1 MPIGVGE
8 GLFPYRKKIASTLA
22 YWIALGMLASPVGAQ
37 QSSGSAGSSSQ
48 QGGNAPSQAPSAKA
62 KPQKKSPPGRAR
74 AGEKKSQPQSQE
86 GKPLPQISPE
96 ARYDYQ
102 GEATFILQH
111 LFKFRSPYEG
121 PNSLR
126 SRDETELSD
135 TYTLYLG
142 ARLIRNLEVYI
153 NPEIA
158 WGNGIS
164 YGTGLAGYP
173 NGDIIGQ
180 STLRPYPY
188 LARYFV
194 RWRVPMP
201 HFFKHAGGET
211 SETEL
216 TGRAPNIIAGPIPAH
231 RLVIQL
237 GKFAVSDVFDTNA
250 YANNPRT
257 QFLNNAFGNNLAY
270 DYAEETRGYDLGLSA
285 AWVNPDFVVRLGTFA
300 MPTTAGGP
308 DLAYNFS
315 NSNSEQLEVEIH
327 PQMIPR
333 KLPAVFRFLTFCNM
347 GNMGSYH
354 DALAAA
360 MPGLPPST
368 VTVEHPGEV
377 KYGFGLNF
385 EQALVDGGNT
395 GLFGR
400 LGWNNGSTESD
411 NFTDCDR
418 FLSLGAQVAG
428 TPWRRKDDRVGLAIA
443 QSDISSAHRDYMA
456 VGGLGLD
463 VGDGRLNY
471 GSERILETYYSCQ
484 LTKPLALTLD
494 YQYIANPGYNRDR
507 GPVSVLSARVHYTF

>member
-1 MPIGVGE
+1 MAPIWAQE
-8 GLFPYRKKIASTLA
+8 TS
-22 YWIALGMLASPVGAQ
+22 GANG
-37 QSSGSAGSSSQ
+37 SGGSQ
-48 QGGNAPSQAPSAKA
+48 QGGNAQ
-62 KPQKKSPPGRAR
+62 QKKSPPGKAQ
-74 AGEKKSQPQSQE
+74 AGEKKSQPKSGEQSQE

-96 ARYDYQ
+96 ARYDHQ
-102 GEATFILQH
+102 GEATFLLQH

-142 ARLIRNLEVYI
+142 VRLVRNLEVYI
-153 NPEIA
+153 DPELA

-164 YGTGLAGYP
+164 GGLGLAGYT

-180 STLRPYPY
+180 PVLRPYPY

-201 HFFKHAGGET
+201 HLVKHAGE
-211 SETEL
+211 EEAAQEQV
-216 TGRAPNIIAGPIPAH
+216 GRAPNIIAGNVPAH
-231 RLVIQL
+231 RLVIQV

-257 QFLNNAFGNNLAY
+257 QFMNNAFGNNLAY
-270 DYAEETRGYDLGLSA
+270 DFAEETRGYDLGLSA
-285 AWVNPDFVVRLGTFA
+285 AWVNPNFAVRLGTFA

-308 DLAYNFS
+308 DLAYNFPD
-315 NSNSEQLEVEIH
+315 NHSEQLEFEIH
-327 PQMIPR
+327 PELIPR
-333 KLPAVFRFLTFCNM
+333 KLPAVFRFLAFRNVGDM
-347 GNMGSYH
+347 GRYR

-360 MPGLPPST
+360 KPGLPPST
-368 VTVEHPGEV
+368 VAVEHPGEV
-377 KYGFGLNF
+377 KYGFGVNF
-385 EQALVDGGNT
+385 EQALADGGNT

-400 LGWNNGSTESD
+400 LGWNNGATESY

-418 FLSLGAQVAG
+418 FLSLGAQIAG
-428 TPWRRKDDRVGLAIA
+428 TLWRRKDDRIGLAVA
-443 QSDISSAHRDYMA
+443 QSDISSAHRDYLA
-456 VGGLGLD
+456 AGGMGLN
-463 VGDGRLNY
+463 VGDGKLSY
-471 GSERILETYYSCQ
+471 GSERILETYYSYQ
-484 LTKPLALTLD
+484 LSKPLSLTLD